1 MFHVVKTHSNRLDVT
16 ILIPNPTSIMKTE
29 IFFSS
34 SNALCSK
41 RKDGQTE
48 YQENQGQIV
57 QNLEVPIKAPINRK
71 ISIM

>member
-29 IFFSS
+29 KFF
-34 SNALCSK
+34 LVIQCTLLK

-48 YQENQGQIV
+48 HQKSLIFKKT
-57 QNLEVPIKAPINRK
+57 KAKSNKTFRCLGI
-71 ISIM
+71 